1 MNLPGN
7 VWMKSVLAAA
17 VVAGLALAPAWG
29 QGNGQGGYDGY
40 VKQKTVKHAA
50 RKHAV
55 KSVRVAGGGSNTG
68 FDGYKRV
75 ADGGTYGGNGH
86 GGYDG
91 YVKPK
96 PVKHAARKTRVADG
110 GAGIDGYMRV
120 AGGTSG
126 GNGFGGYDG
135 YSKRRY
141 SGQNMRVAGGGN
153 GSVGGEG
160 GIDGYKKKPVKQRV
174 AHKAKSK
181 PVKDGYAVRTVQ

>member
-1 MNLPGN
+1 MIGDDPPIAAAGAGPG
-7 VWMKSVLAAA
+7 LAATA
-17 VVAGLALAPAWG
+17 LRLARAAGDAGA
-29 QGNGQGGYDGY
+29 Y
-40 VKQKTVKHAA
+40 
-50 RKHAV
+50 
-55 KSVRVAGGGSNTG
+55 AGGGSNTG

-174 AHKAKSK
+174 AHKSKSK
-181 PVKDGYAVRTVQ
+181 QVKDSYGVRTVQ